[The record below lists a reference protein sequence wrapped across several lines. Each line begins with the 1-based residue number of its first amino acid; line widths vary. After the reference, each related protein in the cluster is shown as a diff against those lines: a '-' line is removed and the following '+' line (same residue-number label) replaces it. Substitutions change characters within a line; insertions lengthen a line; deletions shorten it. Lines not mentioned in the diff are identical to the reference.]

1 MTYSDTP
8 REPQIRASLFDGIIR
23 TAAVSSIIGA
33 AWFQAWSHYG
43 STLAADWLGYAVLAA
58 LVLATVLAAGAAM
71 RPSRADL
78 LALGALAALAVWET
92 LSAAWSPLPALARD
106 DGFLTA
112 FYVFAV
118 AVPLLVL
125 RGALERLLSTA
136 ALVFGMASLA
146 IAVALK
152 LTQTQDAS
160 DLFSDARLAFPIS
173 YPNAQAAMF
182 LVAFWPAIALAARR
196 TLPSVARALACGAA
210 TALLSGWLLTQSK
223 GGGLGL
229 LVSAVAMFAV
239 STERLRLVLPTLIAG
254 GTAAAGFHR
263 LTEPYR
269 ASASEYLDS
278 IHGAG
283 AALLWLTA
291 AAAALGLIYALAD
304 RRVQLGERARRI
316 AGLVVVGALAGA
328 LLAGTFAFLSRVDS
342 PSSFVHARWE
352 ALKAPPGRHTGGSH
366 FASLG
371 SNRLDFWRVSLHQFP
386 DHPIAGA
393 GARSF
398 WTVYVQHRRSDEMPI
413 RGHSLELDTLLE
425 DGIVGLTLLVAGI
438 GTLLFM
444 CLRRRAHPISAA
456 AFAGGAYWLAHT
468 AVDWNWNVPAAALP
482 FFVLLGIG
490 ASSGN
495 RVPAPRR
502 ASIAAAGVVAAVAVL
517 GFAPIWLSGNL
528 VRQAFFAPDAA
539 SRDLR
544 LAKRLDPLSTD
555 PYVMQA
561 RVERDP
567 AARVKALT
575 EAVRK
580 EPRRFDLHY
589 QLGVADLAAGRRAGA
604 VRELRTAARLDP
616 RDAKLYLGLARPP
629 R

>member
-1 MTYSDTP
+1 MTHLDTSS
-8 REPQIRASLFDGIIR
+8 EPQIRASLFDGIIR
-23 TAAVSSIIGA
+23 TAAVSSIVGA

-43 STLAADWLGYAVLAA
+43 STLAADWLGYAILGA
-58 LVLATVLAAGAAM
+58 LVLATVLAAGAAV

-78 LALGALAALAVWET
+78 IALGALAALAVWET

-112 FYVFAV
+112 FYVCAV

-125 RGALERLLSTA
+125 RGPLERLLSTA

-146 IAVALK
+146 VAVAIK
-152 LTQTQDAS
+152 LTQTQNAS

-182 LVAFWPAIALAARR
+182 LVAFWPAIVLAARR

-210 TALLSGWLLTQSK
+210 TALLAGWLLTQSK

-229 LVSAVAMFAV
+229 LASAVVMFAV

-269 ASASEYLDS
+269 ASSSEYLSS

-291 AAAALGLIYALAD
+291 ASAAIGLVYALAD
-304 RRVQLGERARRI
+304 RRIEFGERERRI
-316 AGLVVVGALAGA
+316 AGVVVVAALAAA
-328 LLAGTFAFLSRVDS
+328 LLAGTFTFFSRVDS
-342 PSSFVHARWE
+342 TSGFVHDRWE

-386 DHPIAGA
+386 DHPIVGA

-398 WTVYVQHRRSDEMPI
+398 WTVYVQHRRSEEMPI

-425 DGIVGLTLLVAGI
+425 DGLIGLALLLVGI

-444 CLRRRAHPISAA
+444 CVRQRANPISAA
-456 AFAGGAYWLAHT
+456 ALAGGAYWLTHT

-490 ASSGN
+490 AAGSD
-495 RVPAPRR
+495 RFTARR
-502 ASIAAAGVVAAVAVL
+502 RRSLVAAGVVAAVALL
-517 GFAPIWLSGNL
+517 GFAPVWLSGNL
-528 VRQAFFAPDAA
+528 VRQAFFAPAAA
-539 SRDLR
+539 SKDLR
-544 LAKRLDPLSTD
+544 LAKRFDPLSTD

-561 RVERDP
+561 RIERDP
-567 AARVKALT
+567 AARVKALA

-580 EPRRFDLHY
+580 EPERFDLHY
-589 QLGVADLAAGRRAGA
+589 QLGVAYLAAGRRADA
-604 VRELRTAARLDP
+604 VRELRAAARLDP
-616 RDAKLYLGLARPP
+616 GNSKLYLGLARQP